1 MIIPDLF
8 RLNDWSTRRFNLFI
22 WSILVAY
29 DFSFISNVPLYS
41 IEILSKILGFVILTF
56 IPGYIILRIF
66 KVHDIDRVVTLLL
79 AVGLS
84 LSFIMIFGFTVNM
97 FLPYI
102 GVSKPISTFPLF
114 YSLNISILVL
124 MIICYFRD
132 KEFNSSQNQLRITFS
147 PMLFYL
153 ILLPL
158 FSIFGTES
166 VNHYNFNVPVLILL
180 FVISLSPIL
189 IALDRISRDLYPF
202 MILSISLAI
211 LYNMNLISTHL
222 WSYDIFYEAHTSKY
236 VLENGIWNPGNKTMV
251 PLLLFTILSPVYSLI
266 CDLNVIWVFKIIFP
280 FFFSLTPLALY
291 YVYKE
296 LDFGNYKIDSEI
308 AMLSVFV
315 FIFFYGFYK
324 DMPDKQHIAELF
336 LALILILSI
345 FNTQKRILLFIFSF
359 SLVVSHYGISYF
371 FVFSL
376 IFVSMMSRF
385 RVNADTSFL
394 TPTYTL
400 LFSVLTF
407 SWYIYISAG
416 DVFEVITQ
424 VGYHFL
430 SGIKDIFQ
438 ANDDGRSASA
448 YLSYLSNGIL
458 WVIYMLIH
466 LILQF
471 FISIGVLNLLLSI
484 MHKKTKSF
492 EISLLTIIFYAF
504 LFVQFF
510 KTYGMG
516 LDRILQITL
525 ILLSPL
531 SIWGY
536 SFCVKNL
543 NSVYARIISKR
554 IYRNKENGNLNLIFE
569 STLTRNEAINKNHKT
584 NLSKKA
590 RLCFSIF
597 LMVFF
602 VFNSGFIFWMTGYPL
617 PGYCIN
623 INPNSGWPVYSESEI
638 CGVDWLKSHENE
650 HNRVAVFNQW
660 DTIKSRDGLLVAENF
675 YSKDLIPIRTNTTTL
690 YNSYLFL
697 GKYSVDKVEDG
708 EGDVYL
714 QDTLFYN
721 STLKTS
727 NKIYNSE
734 KSHLYLAE

>member
-41 IEILSKILGFVILTF
+41 LEILSKILGFVILTF

-124 MIICYFRD
+124 VIICYFRD

-166 VNHYNFNVPVLILL
+166 VNHYNFNTPVLILL
-180 FVISLSPIL
+180 FIISLSPIL

-251 PLLLFTILSPVYSLI
+251 PLLLFTILSPVYSLL
-266 CDLNVIWVFKIIFP
+266 CDLNVVWVFKIIFP
-280 FFFSLTPLALY
+280 FLFSFTPLALY
-291 YVYKE
+291 QVYKK
-296 LDFGNYKIDSEI
+296 LDFGNYKMDSEM
-308 AMLSVFV
+308 AALSVFV
-315 FIFFYGFYK
+315 FVFFYGFYK

-336 LALILILSI
+336 LTLILILSVI
-345 FNTQKRILLFIFSF
+345 NTRKRILLFIFSF

-371 FVFSL
+371 FVISL
-376 IFVSMMSRF
+376 IFVFMMNRF
-385 RVNADTSFL
+385 RGNVDTSFL

-400 LFSVLTF
+400 LFSVLTL
-407 SWYIYISAG
+407 SWYIYVSAG
-416 DVFEVITQ
+416 DTFETITQ
-424 VGYHFL
+424 VGFHFL

-438 ANDDGRSASA
+438 PDNDSRSASA
-448 YLSYLSNGIL
+448 YLSFLSIGMI
-458 WVIYMLIH
+458 WIIYTLIH
-466 LILQF
+466 LTLQF
-471 FISIGVLNLLLSI
+471 FISIGVLNLLISI
-484 MHKKTKSF
+484 VHKKTESF
-492 EISLLTIIFYAF
+492 EISLLSLIFYIF
-504 LFVQFF
+504 LFVQLF

-516 LDRILQITL
+516 LDRVLQITL

-531 SIWGY
+531 SLWGY
-536 SFCVKNL
+536 SFCVKYL
-543 NSVYARIISKR
+543 NSVYAHIILKR
-554 IYRNKENGNLNLIFE
+554 GILNKGNENPNLSFE
-569 STLTRNEAINKNHKT
+569 SVLPKNKIMNNNKIE
-584 NLSKKA
+584 LSKTA
-590 RLCFSIF
+590 RLYFAIF
-597 LMVFF
+597 LMIFF
-602 VFNSGFIFWMTGYPL
+602 VFNSGFIFEVAKYPL

-623 INPNSGWPVYSESEI
+623 INTSAGWPVYSESEI

-650 HNRVAVFNQW
+650 HNRIAVFNQW
-660 DTIKSRDGLLVAENF
+660 TGIKSRDGLLVAESF
-675 YSKDLIPIRTNTTTL
+675 YAKNLIPVQINTTKL
-690 YNSYLFL
+690 YDSYMFL
-697 GKYSVDKVEDG
+697 GKYSLKKVEEG
-708 EGDVYL
+708 EIDVDL
-714 QDTLFYN
+714 EDTLFYK
-721 STLKTS
+721 STLKNS
-727 NKIYNSE
+727 NKIYDSE
-734 KSHLYLAE
+734 KSHLYLIN